1 MPIEEQRKT
10 AALAGGRIYE
20 FDCGH
25 EMPLR
30 TIAGTVSI
38 MLAHFADAVP
48 PPSMT
53 PCPAPPPWP
62 YHRAQPWP
70 DSRAVWRRRLGRAT
84 ATSGRAARTSTP
96 RFHGSARAAWAGW
109 YAALL
114 LHPLSQRP
122 ASAARVRAGGGGR
135 PAAVGSV
142 SPAGNVLNRVLQ
154 GR

>member
-1 MPIEEQRKT
+1 MTRRTSVCVPGGTQDPIVPIEEQRKT

-53 PCPAPPPWP
+53 PCPAPPPRP

-70 DSRAVWRRRLGRAT
+70 DSRAVWWPQVGPRNRDFRPSGQDLNSALPRLGPGGVGGLVRRIAV
-84 ATSGRAARTSTP
+84 A
-96 RFHGSARAAWAGW
+96 
-109 YAALL
+109 
-114 LHPLSQRP
+114 PLFQVGPQRL
-122 ASAARVRAGGGGR
+122 ACGQE
-135 PAAVGSV
+135 AVGG
-142 SPAGNVLNRVLQ
+142 PRL
-154 GR
+154 

>member
-1 MPIEEQRKT
+1 MCVPGGPQDPIVPIEEQRKT

-53 PCPAPPPWP
+53 PCPAFPPWP
-62 YHRAQPWP
+62 YHRAQP
-70 DSRAVWRRRLGRAT
+70 
-84 ATSGRAARTSTP
+84 
-96 RFHGSARAAWAGW
+96 
-109 YAALL
+109 
-114 LHPLSQRP
+114 
-122 ASAARVRAGGGGR
+122 
-135 PAAVGSV
+135 
-142 SPAGNVLNRVLQ
+142 
-154 GR
+154 

>member
-53 PCPAPPPWP
+53 PRPVPRHPAVTTAP
-62 YHRAQPWP
+62 QPWP
-70 DSRAVWRRRLGRAT
+70 DCQAHARSGGRRLGRAT

-96 RFHGSARAAWAGW
+96 RFRGSVRAAWAGW

-114 LHPLSQRP
+114 LPPLSKLGLSDSR
-122 ASAARVRAGGGGR
+122 AGRKRWAARGCRLR
-135 PAAVGSV
+135 
-142 SPAGNVLNRVLQ
+142 
-154 GR
+154 